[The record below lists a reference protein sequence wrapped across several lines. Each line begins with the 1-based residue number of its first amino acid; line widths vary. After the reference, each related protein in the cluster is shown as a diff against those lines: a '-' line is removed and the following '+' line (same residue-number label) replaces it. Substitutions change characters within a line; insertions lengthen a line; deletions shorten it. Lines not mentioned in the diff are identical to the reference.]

1 MSAQQS
7 VASKRCCIVV
17 ANDERSERLSGSL
30 HQYALSTR
38 PAAAVT
44 MGFLRLAA
52 RRARKLASPA
62 NVLVC
67 AQEADR
73 RTW

>member
-1 MSAQQS
+1 VRAQQS
-7 VASKRCCIVV
+7 VASKRCRIVV

-44 MGFLRLAA
+44 IGFLRLAA
-52 RRARKLASPA
+52 RRAGIRIDRGHRKGVPTNATHA
-62 NVLVC
+62 
-67 AQEADR
+67 
-73 RTW
+73 